1 MRSLRT
7 RMLVVATCVLA
18 AFMLLC
24 GAGLEQAF
32 RSSALQVQR
41 DKMQGVVYS
50 LLGAAESDQD
60 GALTMP
66 EGSVPEPR
74 LSRMDSGLEALI
86 FDDKGNAVWRSPN
99 FSGAVPK
106 LLAPAIGAAIF
117 NDDGGHFTLTYGVRW
132 AGENP
137 TLNLFGSAPKPR
149 RYTVAVLEDKDAY
162 WAQIKAFRQTLWVG
176 LGGSSAA
183 LLLVQAL
190 VLGWGLA
197 PLQRLA
203 REVSRIENGDQTQI
217 ESHYPNELKPV
228 TESLNA
234 MIQNERNQ
242 QTRYR
247 NALGDLAHS
256 LKTPLAVLR
265 GLIEGPRVPLP
276 FRQQFEEPLR
286 RLQEI
291 TDYQLKRASAAG
303 RRTLSEPLAPAPI
316 VEKTIAALGKVYADK
331 RIRYGVEIPERL
343 RVRADAG
350 DLYEVLGNLL
360 DNASKWCR
368 SEVRISM
375 AIRDRRVLFQI
386 DDDGPGF
393 PENAAELLK
402 RGVRADSR
410 TPGQG
415 IGLATVADIVALNEG
430 SIELLRS
437 PKGGGR
443 VLVDWPI

>member
-1 MRSLRT
+1 
-7 RMLVVATCVLA
+7 MLVVATCVLA

-32 RSSALQVQR
+32 RSSALQVQKDR
-41 DKMQGVVYS
+41 MQGVVYS

-60 GALTMP
+60 GALLIP
-66 EGSVPEPR
+66 ETSVPEPR

-86 FDDKGNAVWRSPN
+86 FDDKGNAIWRSPN
-99 FSGAVPK
+99 FSGTVPHFMT
-106 LLAPAIGAAIF
+106 PGIGATLF
-117 NDDGGHFTLTYGVRW
+117 NDDPERFTLTYGVRW

-137 TLNLFGSAPKPR
+137 TLNLFGNAPKPR
-149 RYTVAVLEDKDAY
+149 NYTVAVIEDKTDY
-162 WAQIKAFRQTLWVG
+162 LSQIRAFRQTLFAG
-176 LGGSSAA
+176 LGGGSAA
-183 LLLVQAL
+183 LLLVQGL
-190 VLGWGLA
+190 VLGWGLS

-203 REVSRIENGDQTQI
+203 REVGRIESGDQTQI
-217 ESHYPNELKPV
+217 ESNYPVELRPV
-228 TESLNA
+228 TASLNA

-265 GLIEGPRVPLP
+265 GLVEMPTLATTT
-276 FRQQFEEPLR
+276 RQQFEEPLR

-303 RRTLSEPLAPAPI
+303 RRTLSEPIPPGPI
-316 VEKTIAALGKVYADK
+316 IDKTIAALGKVYADK
-331 RIRYGVEIPERL
+331 RIRFVTDIPDRL

-350 DLYEVLGNLL
+350 DLYEMLGNLL

-368 SEVRISM
+368 KEVRI
-375 AIRDRRVLFQI
+375 AINARERRIRFEI

-393 PENAAELLK
+393 PENAADLLK
-402 RGVRADSR
+402 RGMRADSR

-430 SIELLRS
+430 RIELLRS

-443 VLVDWPI
+443 VLVDWPM